1 MSVRILFASQLSAD
15 AISSFSVASR
25 ELLESSIG
33 VGLCRP
39 RASKPG
45 VGSAFHFA
53 SDSSAATS
61 LFTASSRSLGLMG
74 FNTVLTLCTELTR
87 LCSSMSWYGSPK
99 RIIPASG
106 CKPVMNSFASST
118 LSTSTNT
125 MGAPRLPAWRT
136 FASTSFSD
144 VTVT

>member
-1 MSVRILFASQLSAD
+1 MSVRILFASKLSAD

-39 RASKPG
+39 PEG

-53 SDSSAATS
+53 SDSSATTS